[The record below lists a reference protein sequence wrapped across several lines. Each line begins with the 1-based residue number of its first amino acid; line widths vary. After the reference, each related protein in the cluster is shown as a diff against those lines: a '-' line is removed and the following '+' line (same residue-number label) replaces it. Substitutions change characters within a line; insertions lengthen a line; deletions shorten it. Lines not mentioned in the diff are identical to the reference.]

1 MNEIRMYVEHLFE
14 GRMLTAENIELKE
27 EIYGNLVA
35 RYEDYVAGGMD
46 PAEALEK
53 TKASMSSIDDVIEGV
68 DDVRETARADN
79 GDAAKADT
87 AETTVLPNAAV
98 AKGSPPAQPGTVGE
112 TVAMPV
118 AGAPLPPAGFEGEVD
133 EDVASVSSSANA
145 AASKGKR
152 TRNIIIAAA
161 AGFALFVV
169 VGVGLIY
176 ALRIDRVE
184 DRADSAVTEVQN
196 SGQSTTNGGTASG
209 QQSGQANGQS
219 NSGQGNGASA
229 RNKEVVVDADGTVW
243 VDGELGDDIA
253 VAVVNAQPGDISLY
267 AETDPSDAANVESLI
282 RLLPMSEWATDI
294 DVTLGVDVLGF
305 AYREVPDGYDGDS
318 IDLALSYNTMALFCS
333 MPLLNEVRVTVT
345 EADDPMDEDYY
356 VFTRDNAQSRFGVML
371 SADMM
376 NEAGWHQLKEDN
388 LYSRKFAE
396 NMVDAAEREWL

>member
-98 AKGSPPAQPGTVGE
+98 AKGSSPAQPGTVGE
-112 TVAMPV
+112 TVVMPV
-118 AGAPLPPAGFEGEVD
+118 AGAPLPPAVFEGEVD
-133 EDVASVSSSANA
+133 EGVASVSSSANA
-145 AASKGKR
+145 VASKGKR

-345 EADDPMDEDYY
+345 EADDSMDEDYY

-371 SADMM
+371 FADMM

>member
-53 TKASMSSIDDVIEGV
+53 TKASMSSIDDVIEGI
-68 DDVRETARADN
+68 DDAHETDRADN
-79 GDAAKADT
+79 GDTAKADT

-98 AKGSPPAQPGTVGE
+98 AKGSSPAQPGTVGE

-282 RLLPMSEWATDI
+282 RLLPMSEWATGI

-318 IDLALSYNTMALFCS
+318 IDLALSYNTMALFCT

-345 EADDPMDEDYY
+345 EAGDPMDEDYY